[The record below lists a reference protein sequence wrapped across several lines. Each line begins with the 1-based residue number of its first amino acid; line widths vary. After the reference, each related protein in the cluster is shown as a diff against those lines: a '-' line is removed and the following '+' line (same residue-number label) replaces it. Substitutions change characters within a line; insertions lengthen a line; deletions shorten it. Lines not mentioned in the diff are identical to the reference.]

1 MLGVI
6 SIVVIVAAVV
16 TIILVNR
23 SSDPVAGPQTS
34 SAPPATTTGNPAPS
48 SSRSAPTT
56 RAEPTTTAPGDGG
69 TTVDNAAAR
78 LAYRVPAGWRA
89 DESST
94 VEVLGVEFSGSA
106 TTGPYNCGG
115 ADYSRAFAVS
125 AAVQNSNKQTV
136 DPAKAANSFVTAFA
150 EEFYPQGMVVGAPA
164 VETGQLGGKKSVTL
178 TADVGTKP
186 TKPDC
191 EASGAAISVLA
202 VDLDNATADHPSG
215 VALLV
220 VVRDRAGGPT
230 DPAPV
235 PDPVAAGILASAEV
249 D

>member
-1 MLGVI
+1 VLGII

-23 SSDPVAGPQTS
+23 SSNPVAGPQTS

-48 SSRSAPTT
+48 SSRTAPTT
-56 RAEPTTTAPGDGG
+56 SAGPTTTTPGGG
-69 TTVDNAAAR
+69 TTVDNPAAR
-78 LAYRVPAGWRA
+78 LSYRVPAGWRV

-94 VEVLGVEFSGSA
+94 VEVLDVEFSGSA
-106 TTGPYNCGG
+106 TAGPYNCEG

-136 DPAKAANSFVTAFA
+136 DPAKAANSFAIAFA
-150 EEFYPQGMVVGAPA
+150 EKSYPQGTVVGTPA
-164 VETGQLGGKKSVTL
+164 VEEGQLDGKKSVTL
-178 TADVGTKP
+178 TADVSTKP

-191 EASGAAISVLA
+191 EASSAAISILA

-220 VVRDRAGGPT
+220 VVRDRAGGPA

-249 D
+249 G

>member
-1 MLGVI
+1 M
-6 SIVVIVAAVV
+6 
-16 TIILVNR
+16 NR

-34 SAPPATTTGNPAPS
+34 SAPPATSTGNPAPTS
-48 SSRSAPTT
+48 SLPGPTT
-56 RAEPTTTAPGDGG
+56 SGRPTTSARPTTTAPGGG

-78 LAYRVPAGWRA
+78 LAYRVPAGWRV
-89 DESST
+89 DGSST

-106 TTGPYNCGG
+106 TAGPYNCAG
-115 ADYSRAFAVS
+115 ADHSRAFAVS

-136 DPAKAANSFVTAFA
+136 DPAKAANSFATAFA
-150 EEFYPQGMVVGAPA
+150 EKFYPQGTVVGAPA
-164 VETGQLGGKKSVTL
+164 VEEGQRGGKKSVTL
-178 TADVGTKP
+178 TANVSTKP
-186 TKPDC
+186 TTPDC

-220 VVRDRAGGPT
+220 VVRDRAGGPA

-235 PDPVAAGILASAEV
+235 PDPVAADILDSAEV
-249 D
+249 G